1 MNGMLRVPRSRGVLS
16 GLLLVLLGAWGALV
30 PFVGPYFHYAYT
42 PDQAWIYTTGRF
54 WLEVLPGAATMVGG
68 LIVLVSASRPLA
80 HFGAWLAAL
89 GGAWFA
95 LGSVI
100 GPTWSGMSMSA
111 GTPVGGPV
119 TRALE
124 QIGFF
129 TGLGVVIVLVA
140 GMALGRFSVIGVREA
155 RLAKP
160 ATAATPATTDTTDAP
175 ARPTGTSVWRR
186 PPKPAAPDTP
196 AAPDAST
203 GTSTGTG
210 GWRRFAPRRKEATET
225 TETTER
231 AEPAT
236 EPVSPAKM

>member
-1 MNGMLRVPRSRGVLS
+1 MNGLLRVPRSRGVLS

-30 PFVGPYFHYAYT
+30 PFLGPYFHYAYT
-42 PDQAWIYTTGRF
+42 PDQAWTYTTGRF
-54 WLEVLPGAATMVGG
+54 WLEILPGAATVLGG
-68 LIVLVSASRPLA
+68 LIVLISASRPLA
-80 HFGAWLAAL
+80 HLGAWLAAL

-100 GPTWSGMSMSA
+100 GPTWSGMSMSP
-111 GTPVGGPV
+111 GTPVGGSV

-160 ATAATPATTDTTDAP
+160 AREAEPVTPAEPAEPAEPVTTGAAARTGGWRKPTTADPADTPATA
-175 ARPTGTSVWRR
+175 
-186 PPKPAAPDTP
+186 DTP
-196 AAPDAST
+196 VT
-203 GTSTGTG
+203 TGTG
-210 GWRRFAPRRKEATET
+210 GSRRFALRRKEAAAET
-225 TETTER
+225 

-236 EPVSPAKM
+236 EPVSPAQM